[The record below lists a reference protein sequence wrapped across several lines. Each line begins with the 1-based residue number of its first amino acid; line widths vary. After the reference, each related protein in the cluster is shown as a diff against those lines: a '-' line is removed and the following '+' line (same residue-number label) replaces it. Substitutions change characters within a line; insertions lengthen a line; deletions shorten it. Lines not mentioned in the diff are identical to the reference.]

1 MYKGK
6 VPRLYNEWPE
16 CQAQVNRV
24 SGASHK
30 GFKSIQEGESSYL
43 RFTLARERTR
53 NRRLMY
59 CIVQLS
65 LIVIALLAYIIVY
78 MDDDVDESIRDLY
91 RYFRNDD
98 ERPLCVG

>member
-6 VPRLYNEWPE
+6 VPGVYNEWTE
-16 CQAQVNRV
+16 CQAQVNGF

-30 GFKSIQEGESSYL
+30 GFKRRQEGEASYL

-59 CIVQLS
+59 FIVPLS
-65 LIVIALLAYIIVY
+65 LMVIALLAYIIV
-78 MDDDVDESIRDLY
+78 
-91 RYFRNDD
+91 
-98 ERPLCVG
+98 